1 MNAFSFPRTLA
12 VLLLTATTARA
23 ELMNYGT
30 DDSDDSTLV
39 SAEDLESCGC
49 ENTSGVTLGNGS
61 SSQFSATSM
70 SSDDCGPFDTSLT
83 AVLGAGVS
91 DGLPPEFYFGGA
103 VGMILISGGP
113 ATLQYDFLEGAGIS
127 IATNIEIG
135 GEVVAGIQPGGDY
148 KGRPFAFTYGG
159 VTYCGTFVDGLVS
172 FVPEP
177 STACI
182 LLTSL
187 ACGGYSLWT
196 RRRNLQR
203 RSGRGA

>member
-83 AVLGAGVS
+83 AVLGGS
-91 DGLPPEFYFGGA
+91 FR
-103 VGMILISGGP
+103 
-113 ATLQYDFLEGAGIS
+113 
-127 IATNIEIG
+127 IA
-135 GEVVAGIQPGGDY
+135 P
-148 KGRPFAFTYGG
+148 R
-159 VTYCGTFVDGLVS
+159 
-172 FVPEP
+172 
-177 STACI
+177 I
-182 LLTSL
+182 LL
-187 ACGGYSLWT
+187 W
-196 RRRNLQR
+196 R
-203 RSGRGA
+203 RSWHDPDIGRSGHAAV